1 MHRLLNFPPHCYC
14 FHHLLGAPGVAEFS
28 RHTKKLLESTLLIG
42 DDFIRQHMMRRA
54 IHSVTALALLWPHQT
69 GSESKRLSDLFF
81 PLFLP
86 HFKLSA
92 PHRVHTS
99 KRIFALHDND
109 TLLLDLHY
117 QQSIFVFVFIL
128 GLLWVCNQL
137 TQSSLATASEE

>member
-1 MHRLLNFPPHCYC
+1 
-14 FHHLLGAPGVAEFS
+14 LGAPGVAEFS
-28 RHTKKLLESTLLIG
+28 GHTKKFLESTLLIG

-92 PHRVHTS
+92 PHRVHAS

-109 TLLLDLHY
+109 TLLVDLHY